1 MCEQIVDIKDKKR
14 LPRGDEKKELVDLK
28 VLMQYSTEIDDV
40 FEERVISKLFRQEEE
55 EKVVEEKYPT
65 V

>member
-1 MCEQIVDIKDKKR
+1 MDIKDKKR
-14 LPRGDEKKELVDLK
+14 LPRGDEKRELVDLK

-40 FEERVISKLFRQEEE
+40 FEERVISKLFRLEEE